1 MPNLSLPWTSCP
13 AFLAHAAGGCLQN
26 LAHDQ
31 SASSLDFI
39 PCSLGTCCRGSRA
52 ARSDYLQYC
61 NSKVFLLMFTA
72 ELQKRLHAAGSSI
85 DVFAAHPGVALTDA
99 YRFAD

>member
-1 MPNLSLPWTSCP
+1 MNNPT
-13 AFLAHAAGGCLQN
+13 
-26 LAHDQ
+26 
-31 SASSLDFI
+31 
-39 PCSLGTCCRGSRA
+39 LGTCCRGSRA

-72 ELQKRLHAAGSSI
+72 ELQKRLRAVGSSI

-99 YRFAD
+99 YRLVNCPASLPALYSKDVLYLLHL